1 MIDAGTRSGIR
12 RMVMLG
18 NHTPRQC
25 GIATFTADL
34 SSAIRHRYPKLDT
47 FVVAMNDPEQA
58 YPYPDCVRIEIAQEE
73 LASYRRAAALLNRR
87 QVDVLSVQHEYGIYG
102 GKAGSHVLA
111 LMRDAAMP
119 IVTTLHTILAEP
131 DAGQWAAMDEVI
143 RLSERIVVMSSH
155 GAGLLRKVHGVPRGK
170 IDLIPHGIPSV
181 PFQSQDK
188 DRLGLG
194 GKPVILTFGLLA
206 PDKGI
211 ESVIEAMPGIL
222 ERFPETVYVVLG
234 ATHPNIKAQH
244 GESYRR
250 MLQERARELGV
261 ADSIIFHNR
270 FVALEELTGFL
281 AAADIYITPYLKMEQ
296 ITSGTLA
303 YALGSGKAVISTPY
317 LYAKEL
323 LADGRGILVPCRD
336 PAAITREV
344 VGLLG
349 NDAGRMAMRRRAAE
363 FGKTMTWPVV
373 AGSYMASFRRAW
385 QDFADREGA
394 QKPRWAGGP
403 VSLARPEALTPLESF
418 GENV

>member
-1 MIDAGTRSGIR
+1 
-12 RMVMLG
+12 
-18 NHTPRQC
+18 
-25 GIATFTADL
+25 
-34 SSAIRHRYPKLDT
+34 
-47 FVVAMNDPEQA
+47 
-58 YPYPDCVRIEIAQEE
+58 
-73 LASYRRAAALLNRR
+73 
-87 QVDVLSVQHEYGIYG
+87 
-102 GKAGSHVLA
+102 
-111 LMRDAAMP
+111 
-119 IVTTLHTILAEP
+119 
-131 DAGQWAAMDEVI
+131 
-143 RLSERIVVMSSH
+143 
-155 GAGLLRKVHGVPRGK
+155 
-170 IDLIPHGIPSV
+170 
-181 PFQSQDK
+181 
-188 DRLGLG
+188 
-194 GKPVILTFGLLA
+194 
-206 PDKGI
+206 
-211 ESVIEAMPGIL
+211 
-222 ERFPETVYVVLG
+222 
-234 ATHPNIKAQH
+234 
-244 GESYRR
+244 
-250 MLQERARELGV
+250 
-261 ADSIIFHNR
+261 
-270 FVALEELTGFL
+270 
-281 AAADIYITPYLKMEQ
+281 MEQ